1 MTVKRRIAMR
11 YCPKCRAEYQD
22 RVEKCLDCGVNLV
35 DTKPETMPESTEQV
49 KIITKG
55 KRSYFKQPLVPVGSF
70 ENNIEAQ
77 FSKGILES
85 EGIDSIIANPD
96 VLIAYQPDA
105 SSSSNIALLVRESE
119 AEKAREI
126 LNSIDKNIS
135 EDDFLE
141 GDVPEEGMAE
151 TEPD

>member
-1 MTVKRRIAMR
+1 MR

-22 RVEKCLDCGVNLV
+22 RVEKCLDCGASLV
-35 DTKPETMPESTEQV
+35 DTRPESIPESKV
-49 KIITKG
+49 ITKG
-55 KRSYFKQPLVPVGSF
+55 NRSYFKQPLVPVGSF

-77 FSKGILES
+77 LNKGILES

-105 SSSSNIALLVRESE
+105 SSSSNLSLLVRESE

-126 LNSIDKNIS
+126 LNSIDKNIP
-135 EDDFLE
+135 EDDFPDGE
-141 GDVPEEGMAE
+141 MPEEDSPDA
-151 TEPD
+151 EPD

>member
-1 MTVKRRIAMR
+1 MK
-11 YCPKCRAEYQD
+11 YCPECGAEYQD
-22 RVEKCLDCGVNLV
+22 WVKKCVDCGVKLV
-35 DTKPETMPESTEQV
+35 DTKPEVLAGSLEEP

-55 KRSYFKQPLVPVGSF
+55 DRKYYKQSLVPVGSF
-70 ENNIEAQ
+70 TNTIEAQ
-77 FSKGILES
+77 LNKGILES

-105 SSSSNIALLVRESE
+105 SSTGNIALLVRESD
-119 AEKAREI
+119 AEKALEI

-135 EDDFLE
+135 EDDFLDGE
-141 GDVPEEGMAE
+141 VTEDSPE

>member
-1 MTVKRRIAMR
+1 MR
-11 YCPKCRAEYQD
+11 YCPKCGAEYQNW
-22 RVEKCLDCGVNLV
+22 VEKCLDCSVKLV
-35 DTKPETMPESTEQV
+35 DTRPEILTEPMEQA

-77 FSKGILES
+77 FNKGILES

-105 SSSSNIALLVRESE
+105 SSSSSLSLLVRESE

-135 EDDFLE
+135 EDDIVNA
-141 GDVPEEGMAE
+141 DMPETYDAAP
-151 TEPD
+151 EPD